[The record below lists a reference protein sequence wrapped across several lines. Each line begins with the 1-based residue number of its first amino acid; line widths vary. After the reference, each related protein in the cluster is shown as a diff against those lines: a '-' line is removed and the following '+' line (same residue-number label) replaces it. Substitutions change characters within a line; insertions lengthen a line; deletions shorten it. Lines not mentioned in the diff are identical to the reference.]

1 MRIIDEI
8 ILYENPEPLLVSKQ
22 GIFPGI
28 VKLQDNSLLA
38 LFTIG
43 QAFDS
48 ADQRTFVSK
57 SFDNGRSW
65 SKPKP
70 LHNHIYKNKE
80 ESESLKPL
88 LLQNNKLL
96 AIGYAFVRP
105 DSLTPIVNP
114 NTFEI
119 LPLNNKIS
127 ISNDNGESWSMPK
140 NFNVNETPLEISGP
154 CIQLKSGRILGA
166 APPFHLKESDHSGW
180 IIYSDDEGENW
191 SKLSEFYKSKEGH
204 VSTWECRLCET
215 NSKIIVI
222 FWAYDNKNKKNLSN
236 HVVISDDAGKTFN
249 TVIDTKIR
257 GQASNVMFY
266 KDDIIFTI
274 HCHRENPTGLIL
286 RKVDVR
292 DNKFSILDEINLFS
306 KDGLSSDDT
315 NISKQFG
322 SLKFGQPSILL
333 LNNNEL
339 LICFWCIHDNQ
350 YIIKTYI
357 VNI

>member
-1 MRIIDEI
+1 MKIIDEI
-8 ILYENPEPLLVSKQ
+8 ILYKNPDPLLISKQ
-22 GIFPGI
+22 GIFPGV

-57 SFDNGRSW
+57 SFDDGRSW
-65 SKPKP
+65 SKPKL
-70 LHNHIYKNKE
+70 LHSHMYKDKE

-105 DSLTPIVNP
+105 DNLTPIVDP
-114 NTFEI
+114 KTFEI

-127 ISNDNGESWSMPK
+127 MSNDNGENWSVPK
-140 NFNVNETPLEISGP
+140 NFNVNKTPLEISGP

-166 APPFHLKESDHSGW
+166 APPFHLKETEHSGW
-180 IIYSDDEGENW
+180 IIYSDDDGENW
-191 SKLSEFYKSKEGH
+191 DKLSEFYKSKEGH

-215 NSKIIVI
+215 NNKIIVI
-222 FWAYDNKNKKNLSN
+222 FWAYDNKNKKNLNN
-236 HVVISDDAGKTFN
+236 HIVISEDEGKTFN
-249 TVIDTKIR
+249 TIIDTKIR
-257 GQASNVMFY
+257 GQASNIMFY
-266 KDDIIFTI
+266 KDEIIFTI

-286 RKVDVR
+286 RKVDISG
-292 DNKFSILDEINLFS
+292 NNFKILEEINLFS

-315 NISKQFG
+315 DISKQFG
-322 SLKFGQPSILL
+322 SLKFGQPSLLL
-333 LNNNEL
+333 LNNSEM
-339 LICFWCIHDNQ
+339 LICFWCIQDNQ
-350 YIIKTYI
+350 HIIKSYI
-357 VNI
+357 VDI